1 MSTSSIKNR
10 VIVLVDM
17 DCFYVQVVQ
26 RKNPTLYGKPCAVVQ
41 YQTWRGGGI
50 IAVGYEARKFGVTRQ
65 MRGDEAKKKCPEITL
80 VHVPENRGKA
90 DLTQFREA
98 GAEVI
103 LVLAEFTDALERA
116 SIDEAYLDLTN
127 VIESQLSKYTVEEVA
142 LSTFKT
148 TNIVGL
154 DNKDVPLTDD
164 SEILQCD
171 LYKQWLHS
179 LKNNTHNYYLAIG
192 AVIADEMRRT
202 VQQKTGFS
210 CSAGVGQ
217 NKMLA
222 KIVAGFHKPNQ
233 QTVIF
238 QEHVEEMFKTTKMR
252 KIRSLG
258 GKLGQQLED
267 KFKAVFMS
275 ELCPIPL
282 KELQN
287 LVGMKSGEL
296 VFWLCR
302 GVDHEP
308 VRVRSLPQSVGCSKN
323 FMGKLKLKTK
333 NDVYS
338 WLSNLSE
345 EVSER
350 LEKERTQNN
359 RIASLFTVGC
369 TNENKISQS
378 RRCSIV
384 RMTHQTILEE
394 AYKALQEFNKSH
406 AEDWCPALVNIS
418 LTASKFQH
426 IQQSGNKNINSY
438 MKNTTTS
445 LSTSSNSSV
454 DSLRNEAVSTNER
467 SVEKTSITNFFQAA
481 LLRNNS
487 IKQTYSTDHS
497 LGQESSNNKCCSIK
511 ESNTEKNSSKDYKMF
526 KVSNSIASLTCG
538 SDENPLA
545 VFYRNPPSSNKDD
558 MSLPKNTDDEIS
570 SHCSFKSSEEE
581 DSENPLPSIN
591 EMKSNKND
599 TQNKRSSNDL
609 LETFGCDSTQSS
621 NNESPKVSSELTTF
635 GNSDYDN
642 KIKSNFDNFTNNEQE
657 TNNSNIDYTS
667 KINSSYSNHTSKI
680 NSSYS
685 NEHKETNKKRKS
697 FQLEEVCED
706 NEKTII
712 SSQYKSSLN
721 DLMNCEE
728 CGKRMLAWDLPDH
741 MDFHF
746 AKQVQDSMRNE
757 FVNLY
762 SNKGGTSQ
770 PKKKTKLENS
780 FRKYFSPK
788 DS

>member
-1 MSTSSIKNR
+1 
-10 VIVLVDM
+10 
-17 DCFYVQVVQ
+17 
-26 RKNPTLYGKPCAVVQ
+26 
-41 YQTWRGGGI
+41 
-50 IAVGYEARKFGVTRQ
+50 
-65 MRGDEAKKKCPEITL
+65 
-80 VHVPENRGKA
+80 
-90 DLTQFREA
+90 
-98 GAEVI
+98 
-103 LVLAEFTDALERA
+103 
-116 SIDEAYLDLTN
+116 
-127 VIESQLSKYTVEEVA
+127 
-142 LSTFKT
+142 
-148 TNIVGL
+148 
-154 DNKDVPLTDD
+154 
-164 SEILQCD
+164 
-171 LYKQWLHS
+171 
-179 LKNNTHNYYLAIG
+179 
-192 AVIADEMRRT
+192 
-202 VQQKTGFS
+202 
-210 CSAGVGQ
+210 
-217 NKMLA
+217 
-222 KIVAGFHKPNQ
+222 
-233 QTVIF
+233 
-238 QEHVEEMFKTTKMR
+238 
-252 KIRSLG
+252 
-258 GKLGQQLED
+258 
-267 KFKAVFMS
+267 
-275 ELCPIPL
+275 
-282 KELQN
+282 
-287 LVGMKSGEL
+287 
-296 VFWLCR
+296 
-302 GVDHEP
+302 
-308 VRVRSLPQSVGCSKN
+308 
-323 FMGKLKLKTK
+323 
-333 NDVYS
+333 
-338 WLSNLSE
+338 
-345 EVSER
+345 
-350 LEKERTQNN
+350 
-359 RIASLFTVGC
+359 
-369 TNENKISQS
+369 
-378 RRCSIV
+378 
-384 RMTHQTILEE
+384 
-394 AYKALQEFNKSH
+394 
-406 AEDWCPALVNIS
+406 
-418 LTASKFQH
+418 
-426 IQQSGNKNINSY
+426 
-438 MKNTTTS
+438 
-445 LSTSSNSSV
+445 
-454 DSLRNEAVSTNER
+454 
-467 SVEKTSITNFFQAA
+467 
-481 LLRNNS
+481 
-487 IKQTYSTDHS
+487 
-497 LGQESSNNKCCSIK
+497 
-511 ESNTEKNSSKDYKMF
+511 MF
-526 KVSNSIASLTCG
+526 KVSNSIASLTSG